1 MFALRYKKIGA
12 KIVFYR
18 KLKSMTQE
26 KLADEVGITPQYLS
40 RIENGG
46 YSKNVSLS
54 TLMKIAGVLDV
65 TMSQLKSI
73 REPEAIRRLLPELVR

>member
-1 MFALRYKKIGA
+1 MFASRYKKIGA

-40 RIENGG
+40 RIE
-46 YSKNVSLS
+46 
-54 TLMKIAGVLDV
+54 
-65 TMSQLKSI
+65 
-73 REPEAIRRLLPELVR
+73 RW

>member
-1 MFALRYKKIGA
+1 MFASRYKKIGA

-18 KLKSMTQE
+18 KLKSMIQE

-46 YSKNVSLS
+46 YTKCVSLS
-54 TLMKIAGVLDV
+54 TLMKIAEKLGI
-65 TMSQLKSI
+65 TMS
-73 REPEAIRRLLPELVR
+73 ELMEGVEDTSQ

>member
-40 RIENGG
+40 RIKCITFNFDENCRGIGCYYESINGRGG
-46 YSKNVSLS
+46 K
-54 TLMKIAGVLDV
+54 
-65 TMSQLKSI
+65 
-73 REPEAIRRLLPELVR
+73 